1 MTPTHE
7 PPAMPAVPGLGAL
20 VAQLAQINCAL
31 WHEEDAARTDDDL
44 AVARAKRAID
54 QLNQRRNDTIEAID
68 DLVIAWARSATG
80 RGPGGGHGG
89 GQSG

>member
-1 MTPTHE
+1 MTPNE
-7 PPAMPAVPGLGAL
+7 LPPMPAVPGLGAL
-20 VAQLAQINCAL
+20 VSELAQINCAL

-68 DLVIAWARSATG
+68 DLVIAWARSAAT
-80 RGPGGGHGG
+80 RGQHGGGH
-89 GQSG
+89 SG